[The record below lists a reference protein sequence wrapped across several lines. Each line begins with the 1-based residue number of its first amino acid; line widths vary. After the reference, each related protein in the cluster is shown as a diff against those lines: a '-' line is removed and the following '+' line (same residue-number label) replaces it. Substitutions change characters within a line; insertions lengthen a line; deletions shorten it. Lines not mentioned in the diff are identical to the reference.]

1 MIARVLAATATA
13 LVISGLLVGCTQGAD
28 RSAEPSQNYVSG
40 DGTVTE
46 FPLSNR
52 GDPIEFSGATD
63 AGEMARSEDYLGD
76 VLVVNFWYA
85 TCPPCRLE
93 APWLEELNQK
103 YAADGVQFL
112 GVNIRDGAETAQ
124 VFAEKFGI
132 TYPSIID
139 SDGLVTLAFSGLA
152 SPTAVPTTLVLDRD
166 GTVASRIV
174 GLLEKSTL
182 DALIRT
188 ALNGTGEGGA
198 D

>member
-1 MIARVLAATATA
+1 M
-13 LVISGLLVGCTQGAD
+13 
-28 RSAEPSQNYVSG
+28 
-40 DGTVTE
+40 
-46 FPLSNR
+46 
-52 GDPIEFSGATD
+52 
-63 AGEMARSEDYLGD
+63 
-76 VLVVNFWYA
+76 
-85 TCPPCRLE
+85 E

-112 GVNIRDGAETAQ
+112 GVNIRDGAQTAQ

-188 ALNGTGEGGA
+188 ALNGTGEAGA